1 MSSKILTNEILLT
14 LKSFSY
20 YRYSPESQKILYL
33 TSQRD
38 LKENK
43 SFNELYIMNIDG
55 TELKLISEPKI
66 NIEEPQFILQGK
78 KIVYI
83 QNNEIYIMNI
93 DGTSK
98 KKISENNKINNDI
111 EGFLFDENL
120 TKIIIIKLIK
130 VPGLQVKKGNDAYPD
145 CDKATNCYIADDLCY
160 THWDSLKDKIKR
172 PFIYNIKYDK
182 DKDDIIIDEN
192 SEINLLEKYTFECP
206 SHYFGIQDEFCFNKT
221 GDKIYFILKRFTC
234 REYVVSTNCDLFEYS
249 FGKDELLNIC
259 KGVYENINN
268 LKINIYEDI
277 NFCLSFKNQQN
288 KIQENVMKIYG
299 EKTFYKKDKN
309 GKIDFNLGYNNYPK
323 LSPNNKLICWLGM
336 ERDGYESDINK
347 LYIYNFDT
355 KEKYCIT
362 ENLETFISSFCWGLD
377 NKTIYLTAV
386 WDGVFKIYK
395 TDIINKKT
403 EKIYEDICDFNN
415 LNILDKD
422 TILVTKCSMIAP
434 NDLYAINILNN
445 NIKQLTF
452 INKEIMDEIKPVKVE
467 KRMVETFDKK
477 SMLCWVLYPPD
488 FDPTKKYPTI
498 LHCQWGPQMCV
509 SQYSMNFALIASHGY
524 IVISPNRRGL
534 PGFGREWLEE
544 ISGDYYDYCMKDY
557 LSAIDDI
564 SKEEYVN
571 KDKLG
576 AVGASFGAYSV
587 FWLMGNHN
595 KRFKAFVA
603 HAGVFNQ
610 EMGYIETEEMWFEN
624 WDNGG
629 APWIKINGEKFQNY
643 LHSPHLFVD
652 KWDTPILIIHGEND
666 YRILH
671 SQGESAFHAA
681 RMRNIPARL
690 LILKDD
696 GHNLFKPQ
704 NALIWQREFF
714 GWLDKYLK

>member
-83 QNNEIYIMNI
+83 QNNGIYIMNI

-221 GDKIYFILKRFTC
+221 GDKIYFILKRFTG

-347 LYIYNFDT
+347 LYIY
-355 KEKYCIT
+355 I
-362 ENLETFISSFCWGLD
+362 
-377 NKTIYLTAV
+377 
-386 WDGVFKIYK
+386 
-395 TDIINKKT
+395 
-403 EKIYEDICDFNN
+403 
-415 LNILDKD
+415 
-422 TILVTKCSMIAP
+422 
-434 NDLYAINILNN
+434 
-445 NIKQLTF
+445 
-452 INKEIMDEIKPVKVE
+452 
-467 KRMVETFDKK
+467 
-477 SMLCWVLYPPD
+477 
-488 FDPTKKYPTI
+488 
-498 LHCQWGPQMCV
+498 
-509 SQYSMNFALIASHGY
+509 
-524 IVISPNRRGL
+524 
-534 PGFGREWLEE
+534 
-544 ISGDYYDYCMKDY
+544 
-557 LSAIDDI
+557 
-564 SKEEYVN
+564 
-571 KDKLG
+571 
-576 AVGASFGAYSV
+576 
-587 FWLMGNHN
+587 
-595 KRFKAFVA
+595 
-603 HAGVFNQ
+603 
-610 EMGYIETEEMWFEN
+610 
-624 WDNGG
+624 
-629 APWIKINGEKFQNY
+629 
-643 LHSPHLFVD
+643 
-652 KWDTPILIIHGEND
+652 ILI
-666 YRILH
+666 
-671 SQGESAFHAA
+671 QKK
-681 RMRNIPARL
+681 NIV
-690 LILKDD
+690 
-696 GHNLFKPQ
+696 
-704 NALIWQREFF
+704 
-714 GWLDKYLK
+714 